1 MLTPLHFVVV
11 ISTLVT
17 LIACVSIHGVAA
29 AFLMRR
35 LSALKLHAAAC
46 VILMVL
52 GLFVAHVIEIWL
64 YGVVAWTLVQFDGAG
79 AVIGQQDVITVLDHV
94 YFSAVSYTTLGYGE
108 VYPVGPIRFIF
119 GTEAL
124 TGFML
129 ITWSASITFL
139 QMQRFW

>member
-1 MLTPLHFVVV
+1 MLTPLHFVVAV
-11 ISTLVT
+11 ATLAT
-17 LIACVSIHGVAA
+17 LIACVSIHGVTAA
-29 AFLMRR
+29 VLMRR
-35 LSALKLHAAAC
+35 LSALKMHAAAC

-64 YGVVAWTLVQFDGAG
+64 YGVVAWALVQFEGVG
-79 AVIGQQDVITVLDHV
+79 AVVGHYEVTTVLDHV

>member
-1 MLTPLHFVVV
+1 MLTLPHFVVA
-11 ISTLVT
+11 IATLTT
-17 LIACVSIHGVAA
+17 LIACVGIHGLAA
-29 AFLMRR
+29 AVLMRR
-35 LSALKLHAAAC
+35 LAALKMHAAAC

-52 GLFVAHVIEIWL
+52 GLFAAHVIEIWL
-64 YGVVAWTLVQFDGAG
+64 YGVVAWTLVQIEGVG
-79 AVIGQQDVITVLDHV
+79 AVIGQHEMLTVLDHV

-124 TGFML
+124 TGLML

>member
-1 MLTPLHFVVV
+1 MLTPQHYVVAV
-11 ISTLVT
+11 ATLVT

-35 LSALKLHAAAC
+35 LSALKLHAAGC

-64 YGVVAWTLVQFDGAG
+64 YGAVAWTLVQFEGAG
-79 AVIGQQDVITVLDHV
+79 AVIGQHEVTTILDHV

-108 VYPVGPIRFIF
+108 VYPVGPIRFIY

>member
-1 MLTPLHFVVV
+1 MLTPIHFVVATATLA
-11 ISTLVT
+11 TLVV
-17 LIACVSIHGVAA
+17 CVSIHGVAA

-35 LSALKLHAAAC
+35 LPALKLHAAAT

-52 GLFVAHVIEIWL
+52 GLFVAHVVEIWL
-64 YGVVAWTLVQFDGAG
+64 FGILSWTLVQFEGAG
-79 AVIGQQDVITVLDHV
+79 AVVGQQDVMTVLDHV

-139 QMQRFW
+139 EMQRFW